1 MNITMI
7 EAMLDTV
14 LVSGPVSR
22 RTIDNFFSSLF
33 ICNYASTLSIDH
45 TYTPTI
51 SALLMSWLILSIAIF
66 VYIQRRSCVRMM
78 NLCIFA
84 RSVVAII
91 LCYIFK

>member
-1 MNITMI
+1 MNIMMI

-22 RTIDNFFSSLF
+22 RTIDNFLSSLF
-33 ICNYASTLSIDH
+33 ICSYASTLSIDH
-45 TYTPTI
+45 THTPTI

-66 VYIQRRSCVRMM
+66 VYIQRRSCARVM

-84 RSVVAII
+84 RSIVAII
-91 LCYIFK
+91 LCYIFT

>member
-1 MNITMI
+1 MNIMMI
-7 EAMLDTV
+7 EAVLDTV

-22 RTIDNFFSSLF
+22 RTIDNFLSSLF

-45 TYTPTI
+45 THTPRI

-66 VYIQRRSCVRMM
+66 VYIQRRSCARMT
-78 NLCIFA
+78 NVCIFA
-84 RSVVAII
+84 RSIVAII